1 VGRKKR
7 TIKEGFL
14 QQILNNLMVLQ
25 RLDSQ
30 RAQLESLRGDLPQQV
45 NRLKNEIE
53 EIEQSIKNTQEKL
66 RSYEKERGITE
77 MEIKALEGKKKK
89 YQAQLFQVKNNREYD
104 AVTFEIEAVNA
115 EVEKKENRILEIL
128 DMEEELKKSLETD
141 KEEFNKL
148 NGRLENVSKELK
160 GQIAKTEKDEVLLT
174 HEREKVVHK
183 LESRYLASYERIR
196 KAKNGL
202 AVVPVV
208 RGACG
213 GCFKSLPPQKIL
225 EIRQM
230 NRLYLCEVC
239 GRILIWDDKESGE
252 PE

>member
-1 VGRKKR
+1 MQKV
-7 TIKEGFL
+7 
-14 QQILNNLMVLQ
+14 LNNLLTLQ

-30 RAQLESLRGDLPQQV
+30 TAQLESLRGDLPQQV
-45 NRLKNEIE
+45 NRLKKDIE
-53 EIEQSIKNTQEKL
+53 EVEESLKNNENKL
-66 RSYEKERGITE
+66 RAYGKERGIAE
-77 MEIKALEGKKKK
+77 MEIKALDGKKKK
-89 YQAQLFQVKNNREYD
+89 YQTQLFQVKTNREYD
-104 AVTFEIEAVNA
+104 AVSFEIEAVNG

-128 DMEEELKKSLETD
+128 DMEEELKKSIEAD
-141 KEEFNKL
+141 KEELNKL
-148 NGRLENVSKELK
+148 NDRFEKVSKELK
-160 GQIAKTEKDEVLLT
+160 GQMAKTEKDEVLLK

-183 LESRYLASYERIR
+183 LESRHLAAYERIR

-239 GRILIWDDKESGE
+239 GRILIWDDKESE
-252 PE
+252 VSD